1 MSAGLSCELAVRAGA
16 LEIEAR
22 LELGAEVLALVG
34 PNGAGKTTLFLG
46 LLGLRRPERGRIV
59 AGEQLLFD
67 AERGFS
73 LPVEQRR
80 LAYVP
85 QDYAL
90 FPHLTAAEQVEF
102 ALSQPGRRARTRRA
116 HELLE
121 SLGVLGVAARKPAQL
136 SGGERQRIAL
146 ARALALAPRALL
158 LDEPLA
164 ALDVSARDSVRG
176 FLREQLRA
184 LGLPAI
190 VITHD
195 VQDARVLAD
204 RMAVLEAGRI
214 VQHGS
219 FSELA
224 AAPATAYVASFT
236 NTAPRVAASP

>member
-1 MSAGLSCELAVRAGA
+1 MSAGLACQLAVRAGA
-16 LEIEAR
+16 LEVEVE

-34 PNGAGKTTLFLG
+34 PNGAGKTTLLLG
-46 LLGLRRPERGRIV
+46 LLGLRCPSRGRIV
-59 AGEQLLFD
+59 AGDQLLFD
-67 AERGFS
+67 AAASFS

-102 ALSQPGRRARTRRA
+102 VLTDLGRRARKLRA

-121 SLGVLGVAARKPAQL
+121 RLDVLRCAPRKPAQL

-146 ARALALAPRALL
+146 ARALALSPRALL

-164 ALDVSARDSVRG
+164 ALDVSARASVRS

-195 VQDARVLAD
+195 AQDALALAD
-204 RMAVLEAGRI
+204 AVAVLEAGHV
-214 VQHGS
+214 VQRGR
-219 FSELA
+219 FAELA
-224 AAPATAYVASFT
+224 AAPASDYVASFT
-236 NTAPRVAASP
+236 SAARAQA

>member
-1 MSAGLSCELAVRAGA
+1 MSAGLSCELLVRAGT
-16 LEIEAR
+16 LEVEAS

-46 LLGLRRPERGRIV
+46 LLGLRLPERGRIV
-59 AGEQLLFD
+59 AGGQLLFD
-67 AERGFS
+67 AERGFN
-73 LPVEQRR
+73 LAVEQRR

-121 SLGVLGVAARKPAQL
+121 SLGVLAVAARKPAQL

-146 ARALALAPRALL
+146 ARALALEPRALL

-164 ALDVSARDSVRG
+164 ALDVSARGSVRG

-195 VQDARVLAD
+195 AQDARMLAD
-204 RMAVLEAGRI
+204 RVAVLEAGRI

-219 FSELA
+219 FTELA
-224 AAPATAYVASFT
+224 AAPVSDYVKTFT
-236 NTAPRVAASP
+236 TEANVG